1 MDQLNIQWYPGHMTR
16 ARRMME
22 ENLSAVDALC
32 EVLDA
37 RIPAASRNP
46 EIDVLASGKPRLIVL
61 NRAEDNRQT
70 WDTEHPMVNTNV
82 SWEETWHKGAW
93 SGAE

>member
-1 MDQLNIQWYPGHMTR
+1 MVAL
-16 ARRMME
+16 
-22 ENLSAVDALC
+22 AVL
-32 EVLDA
+32 VLV
-37 RIPAASRNP
+37 I
-46 EIDVLASGKPRLIVL
+46 SGLIVL

-93 SGAE
+93 SDAG

>member
-1 MDQLNIQWYPGHMTR
+1 MSRKSFLVT
-16 ARRMME
+16 
-22 ENLSAVDALC
+22 LAVLM
-32 EVLDA
+32 VV
-37 RIPAASRNP
+37 I
-46 EIDVLASGKPRLIVL
+46 SGLIVL

-82 SWEETWHKGAW
+82 SWDQTYHAGAW